1 MKNIAKQKERGQVRH
16 ADESSKIIFK
26 WNIKKFDSIGIDL
39 KIVKKMQWKTY
50 PNIDTIRERER
61 ETETDTKKT
70 LQNNDTNRE
79 RDTI

>member
-1 MKNIAKQKERGQVRH
+1 MEYKEVWFDRHRSKNSKKDAMKNVPEHWHNQ
-16 ADESSKIIFK
+16 
-26 WNIKKFDSIGIDL
+26 
-39 KIVKKMQWKTY
+39 
-50 PNIDTIRERER
+50 RERER

>member
-39 KIVKKMQWKTY
+39 KIVKKMQ
-50 PNIDTIRERER
+50 
-61 ETETDTKKT
+61 
-70 LQNNDTNRE
+70 
-79 RDTI
+79 